1 MVELDDEL
9 DEELLHVLTVSHTST
24 ILQACTSDV
33 VAEGAESLQT
43 SSVVQTFWK
52 QLDSNVDQEEL
63 LDELLELAEEMPEL
77 EQELEDEEL
86 M

>member
-1 MVELDDEL
+1 VVELDDEL

-24 ILQACTSDV
+24 ILQACTSDI
-33 VAEGAESLQT
+33 VAESPESLQT
-43 SSVVQTFWK
+43 SFVEQIFWK
-52 QLDSNVDQEEL
+52 QLDSNVDLEEL

-86 M
+86 V